1 MARNRTA
8 YVLLGMLSIEPNKSG
23 YDLRKAVESSV
34 SYFWGESYGQIYPT
48 LKQLAAEGL
57 IVPSESASASRK
69 RRQEYSLT
77 DAGRACL
84 QEWLAQPFQ
93 NDPPRNEFLLKLFF
107 GREAAPS
114 VSIIHIRELQKKNQD
129 MLTTLQQL
137 DALAR
142 SQTSQNPHLP
152 YWMLTLS
159 LGIAL
164 TRAAL
169 AWGESAIEQLSS
181 METTAPATPA
191 DSSAPPQS
199 PESDRNDSLTN
210 SMQTKGESHDVY

>member
-34 SYFWGESYGQIYPT
+34 GYFWGESYGQIYPT

-57 IVPSESASASRK
+57 IVPSQSASAPRK

-77 DAGRACL
+77 EAGRVCL

-114 VSIIHIRELQKKNQD
+114 VSIAHIRELQQKNQS
-129 MLTTLQQL
+129 MLASLLEFETL
-137 DALAR
+137 AHKSP
-142 SQTSQNPHLP
+142 SQSPHLP

-159 LGIAL
+159 LGTAL

-169 AWGESAIEQLSS
+169 EWGESALKQLAA
-181 METTAPATPA
+181 MEASAPATPP
-191 DSSAPPQS
+191 DSSAAPDKP
-199 PESDRNDSLTN
+199 
-210 SMQTKGESHDVY
+210 

>member
-1 MARNRTA
+1 MPRNRTA

-34 SYFWGESYGQIYPT
+34 GYFWGESYGQIYPT

-57 IVPSESASASRK
+57 IAPSKPSSAPK
-69 RRQEYSLT
+69 QRRQEYSLT
-77 DAGRACL
+77 DAGRLCL

-114 VSIIHIRELQKKNQD
+114 VSIAHIRDLQQKNQH
-129 MLTTLQQL
+129 MLAALQEL

-142 SQTSQNPHLP
+142 SQTTQNPHLH

-159 LGIAL
+159 LGTAL

-169 AWGESAIEQLSS
+169 EWGESALQQLVA
-181 METTAPATPA
+181 MEADAPANPLPA
-191 DSSAPPQS
+191 DSRAIPDKP
-199 PESDRNDSLTN
+199 
-210 SMQTKGESHDVY
+210 

>member
-34 SYFWGESYGQIYPT
+34 GYFWSESYGQIYPT

-57 IVPSESASASRK
+57 IVASQSVSTPRK

-84 QEWLAQPFQ
+84 QEWLALPFQ

-107 GREAAPS
+107 GREASPS
-114 VSIIHIRELQKKNQD
+114 VSIAHIRELQQKNQQ
-129 MLTTLQQL
+129 MLATLQQL
-137 DALAR
+137 DTLAN
-142 SQTSQNPHLP
+142 SQTLQNPHMP

-159 LGIAL
+159 LGTAV

-169 AWGESAIEQLSS
+169 EWGESAIEQLSS
-181 METTAPATPA
+181 MEAAAPAPPA
-191 DSSAPPQS
+191 DCNAAPEKP
-199 PESDRNDSLTN
+199 
-210 SMQTKGESHDVY
+210 